1 MFCPKCGKE
10 VEQDDLFCWNCGA
23 KMKKP
28 TEETE
33 LLNDV
38 AKNESIKESAV
49 SIQGEACDYT
59 KLPTEK
65 KSGIRGIYFFDFIMR
80 LGGKANI
87 PLCIYLVLN
96 VVIIGLIAT
105 AFLALPIGWGMLA
118 GLLLYIASIAIAI
131 SPIGEAIIRHQNGCK
146 KIQDAAT
153 INRLEPLFREV
164 YYKAKKDNP
173 EISSDIR
180 LFINEEECPNA
191 FATGRKTVCVT
202 RGLLDYSDEEIKAV
216 LAHEFGHLAHQ
227 DTDRILVVAIGNTAI
242 TAICLLFQ
250 FAALI
255 MQFFMKIYAIFTS
268 DEDGLFCALLG
279 MLSSMLTIVLIGA
292 FMKIWTK
299 LGVLLCMKTSR
310 SNEYQADEFAF
321 DLGYGNGLCT
331 FLSGLHSGKP
341 KGLFASLASSH
352 PDNSDRVARI
362 QALEAVAAQE

>member
-1 MFCPKCGKE
+1 MYFKFIALNFYNEYNRRKFRGGIRNTNEEGKTCF
-10 VEQDDLFCWNCGA
+10 VLNVFCWNCGA

-153 INRLEPLFREV
+153 INRLEPLFRE
-164 YYKAKKDNP
+164 K
-173 EISSDIR
+173 R
-180 LFINEEECPNA
+180 
-191 FATGRKTVCVT
+191 
-202 RGLLDYSDEEIKAV
+202 
-216 LAHEFGHLAHQ
+216 
-227 DTDRILVVAIGNTAI
+227 
-242 TAICLLFQ
+242 
-250 FAALI
+250 
-255 MQFFMKIYAIFTS
+255 
-268 DEDGLFCALLG
+268 
-279 MLSSMLTIVLIGA
+279 
-292 FMKIWTK
+292 
-299 LGVLLCMKTSR
+299 
-310 SNEYQADEFAF
+310 
-321 DLGYGNGLCT
+321 
-331 FLSGLHSGKP
+331 
-341 KGLFASLASSH
+341 
-352 PDNSDRVARI
+352 
-362 QALEAVAAQE
+362 